1 MEIIIFQNEIYTLY
15 PINYN
20 FDFSKWGFYDY
31 CDMVREALSTFDNQI
46 NRWVMNNGS
55 GIWFGC
61 IGR

>member
-1 MEIIIFQNEIYTLY
+1 MEIIVFQNEIYTLY

-20 FDFSKWGFYDY
+20 FDFLKWDFYDY
-31 CDMVREALSTFDNQI
+31 CDIVREALSTFDDEI